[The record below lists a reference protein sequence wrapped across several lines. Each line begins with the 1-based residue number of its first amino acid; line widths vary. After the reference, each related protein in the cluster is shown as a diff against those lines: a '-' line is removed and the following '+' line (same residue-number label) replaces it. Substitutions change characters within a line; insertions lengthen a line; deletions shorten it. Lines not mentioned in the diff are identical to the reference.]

1 MKGIIGL
8 RVKQTYV
15 AEQGALPGGARYVRL
30 SDHSHLRSS
39 PIDLRWSYISV
50 PVYTVSKF
58 L

>member
-15 AEQGALPGGARYVRL
+15 AEQRAVPGARYVRL